1 MSDGG
6 GAPLAAALALV
17 GAARLDRRTVV
28 LVEGASDVAAVEALA
43 DVAGRD
49 LDAEGIIVLPIGGS
63 KSFGPFVRAFGP
75 AGLNV
80 RLAGL
85 YDAGEERDVE
95 RALGQAGL
103 LPSGV
108 GGTAALSHA
117 GFFRCDADLEDEL
130 IRALG
135 VPRVEQVVAADGAL
149 PSLRIMQK
157 QPAQRD
163 RPAAEQLR
171 RFIGTRSGRKIRYGR
186 LLVEALDADAPPA
199 PLGALLAYLSAPVS
213 RPGPRS

>member
-1 MSDGG
+1 M
-6 GAPLAAALALV
+6 
-17 GAARLDRRTVV
+17 
-28 LVEGASDVAAVEALA
+28 
-43 DVAGRD
+43 
-49 LDAEGIIVLPIGGS
+49 VLPIGGS

-75 AGLNV
+75 AGLNL

-95 RALGQAGL
+95 RALTHAGRL
-103 LPSGV
+103 AAGDT
-108 GGTAALSHA
+108 GEAALARA

-130 IRALG
+130 VRALG
-135 VPRVEQVVAADGAL
+135 VARTEEVLAADGAL

-163 RPAAEQLR
+163 RPATAQLR

-186 LLVEALDADAPPA
+186 LLVEALDDDAIPP
-199 PLGALLAYLSAPVS
+199 PLAALLAYL
-213 RPGPRS
+213 

>member
-1 MSDGG
+1 
-6 GAPLAAALALV
+6 LALV
-17 GAARLDRRTVV
+17 DAAGATGRTLV

-43 DVAGRD
+43 DRAGRD
-49 LDAEGIIVLPIGGS
+49 LDAERIMVLPIGGS

-75 AGLNV
+75 AGLDV

-95 RALGQAGL
+95 RALAVAGL
-103 LPSGV
+103 LPGGV
-108 GGTAALSHA
+108 GGTAALAGA
-117 GFFRCDADLEDEL
+117 GFFRCDRDIEDEL

-135 VPRVEQVVAADGAL
+135 AARVEQVVAADGAL

-163 RPAAEQLR
+163 RAAADQLR
-171 RFIGTRSGRKIRYGR
+171 RFIGTRSGRKVRYGR
-186 LLVEALDADAPPA
+186 LLVEALDADAVPA
-199 PLGALLAYLSAPVS
+199 PLAGLLAYLEALS
-213 RPGPRS
+213 RPAPRS

>member
-1 MSDGG
+1 MPDGG

-17 GAARLDRRTVV
+17 AATGTERRTVV

-43 DVAGRD
+43 DRDGRD
-49 LDAEGIIVLPIGGS
+49 LDAERITVVPIGGS

-75 AGLNV
+75 AGLGV

-85 YDAGEERDVE
+85 YDAAEQRDVE
-95 RALGQAGL
+95 RALERAGL
-103 LPSGV
+103 LPMGADGDS
-108 GGTAALSHA
+108 ALASA

-135 VPRVEQVVAADGAL
+135 ARRVEDVVAADGAL

-163 RPAAEQLR
+163 RSPAAQLR

-186 LLVEALDADAPPA
+186 LLVEALDRDATPA
-199 PLGALLAYLSAPVS
+199 PLAALLAYL
-213 RPGPRS
+213 